1 MRGHV
6 YFVLRSAALCW
17 LDGARAEAPAM
28 PAGFGPHPRPASPER
43 QLIPTV
49 NVAPVQRWT
58 DGRRPA
64 AAAKPGHP
72 RLRARSSFAPAG
84 CVLPNGDVLVT
95 FSKR

>member
-6 YFVLRSAALCW
+6 YFVLLAALCW

-28 PAGFGPHPRPASPER
+28 PAGFGPHPVLPSPER
-43 QLIPTV
+43 QLIPPV

-64 AAAKPGHP
+64 VAMAMLPMAARPQDTG
-72 RLRARSSFAPAG
+72 APAR
-84 CVLPNGDVLVT
+84 PNPP
-95 FSKR
+95 